1 MLLLCLN
8 RICIRV
14 AFALRNYIVI
24 RLFYEFEETSIFDR
38 YYHKINR
45 LILCYSF
52 IVMFLVFQMPNGKMG

>member
-1 MLLLCLN
+1 M
-8 RICIRV
+8 
-14 AFALRNYIVI
+14 I